1 MYSVLEKVE
10 DRHRARVEANVACS
24 YAVIKKA
31 AKPMQKDVRFKNDP
45 SVSGLKFSNMW
56 IKGFLTRNAFC
67 RRKATATVKDRPPLA
82 ETRAIMTEIQEII
95 EEKKFSPAQ
104 CFSSDETGMFY
115 ASPPR
120 NQYVPENAARGCT
133 PEGDEKA
140 RFTTLESG
148 DADGGMLPSMHMI
161 KCTVKQGAT
170 DFSQTRV
177 VHKLHRKTSFTESD
191 GWKLG
196 IWQKTM
202 ALERKVKG
210 EMESFD
216 VTFKRPCIQHT
227 TKQRLV
233 TCQGGAWMDT
243 AGVAMWLSCSS
254 AHGCVTNVADKAC

>member
-120 NQYVPENAARGCT
+120 NQYVALIQTSTRMVVSSWHPSSRCCWQHLE
-133 PEGDEKA
+133 EG
-140 RFTTLESG
+140 R
-148 DADGGMLPSMHMI
+148 
-161 KCTVKQGAT
+161 
-170 DFSQTRV
+170 
-177 VHKLHRKTSFTESD
+177 
-191 GWKLG
+191 
-196 IWQKTM
+196 
-202 ALERKVKG
+202 
-210 EMESFD
+210 
-216 VTFKRPCIQHT
+216 
-227 TKQRLV
+227 
-233 TCQGGAWMDT
+233 GGASMRD
-243 AGVAMWLSCSS
+243 ASCCYRAASAPSQQHQLRRGSISSVARRSS
-254 AHGCVTNVADKAC
+254 SRRLQCPTTMIGLRGLLF